1 MLMTIWSFT
10 KTTIKMNKPLS
21 AADIKRYNLRIWQIV
36 IGSIAL
42 FTIFIS
48 MIGFGLFG
56 SLPSFRDI
64 EHPKSNQ
71 ASEIIADDG
80 RTLGTYFVQNRSN
93 VTYKEISP
101 NVINGL
107 IATEDTRFKE
117 HSGIDFQRTF
127 TIIGY
132 NLIGKKQGG
141 STITQQLALNLFSE
155 EGRQRN
161 FFKRVMQ
168 KFKEWVV
175 AVKLERNYTK
185 EEIITMYLN
194 TVDFGNQAYG
204 IKSAARV
211 YFNTTP
217 DKLTVPQA
225 ATLVG
230 MQKGITMYSPTRN
243 PERSKERRNTVMAMM
258 VKSDF
263 LTQQQFDEEKET
275 PLNLRFNAATVNDG
289 IAPYFRSVLKNDIK
303 NIFEEQGITKP
314 DGSSYDLDRDGLKVY
329 TTLNYDMQ
337 EYAEAAQKEYMKTLQ
352 AQFLNSWKGRNP
364 FKDKALQIEQGIK
377 RSDRYKSLKLEGKSD
392 EEITTDFNTPTEL
405 TIFTWK
411 GNVDTTMKPIDSV
424 RYYKMLLRNA
434 MMSMDPTT
442 GYVKAW
448 VGGINYEHF
457 KYDQVKMGTRQV
469 GSTAKPFTYAV
480 AVENGFSPC
489 LTVPNVPVTIDGYG
503 EPYTPRSSGKPL
515 EGAITLQ
522 KALAYSQNYV
532 TAYLMK
538 QVGPVAVANLATKM
552 GIPNVPAYPSICLGS
567 FDASVYNMVG
577 AYGAFANKGIYTQP
591 VYLLRIEDKNG
602 VVLFSQKPIPKPVMS
617 EEVAYVM
624 TRMLK
629 GVVTGG
635 TGYRLINK
643 YKVNAPIGGKTG
655 TTQNNS
661 DGWFMAI
668 TPQLVTG
675 IWTGCEDR
683 AFHFL
688 STNQG
693 EGANTAL
700 PIFAGFIKRVYGNP
714 KLKISHADFEAPKSG
729 VSIVFDCNQYQKQE
743 EGTTELDEKLGF

>member
-1 MLMTIWSFT
+1 
-10 KTTIKMNKPLS
+10 MNKDLS
-21 AADIKRYNLRIWQIV
+21 KEETKRYSLLIWKV
-36 IGSIAL
+36 LIGGIAI
-42 FTIFIS
+42 FAIFIS

-56 SLPSFRDI
+56 ALPSFRDI

-71 ASEIIADDG
+71 ASEIIAENG

-107 IATEDTRFKE
+107 IATEDIRFKE

-127 TIIGY
+127 TIIFY

-168 KFKEWVV
+168 KFKEWIV

-217 DKLTVPQA
+217 DKLSVTEA

-258 VKSDF
+258 VKAEY
-263 LTQQQFDEEKET
+263 LTQQEFDEQKEK
-275 PLNLRFNAATVNDG
+275 PLGLHFNAATVNDG
-289 IAPYFRSVLKNDIK
+289 IAPYFRSVLKSDIK
-303 NIFEEQGITKP
+303 TIFQDQGITKS
-314 DGSSYDLDRDGLKVY
+314 DGTPYDLDRDGLKIY

-337 EYAEAAQKEYMKTLQ
+337 VYAEEAQKEYMKVLQ
-352 AQFLNSWKGRNP
+352 QQFINSWKGRNP
-364 FKDKALQIEQGIK
+364 FRDKALQIEQGVK

-392 EEITTDFNTPTEL
+392 EEIKQDFNTATQL

-411 GNVDTTMKPIDSV
+411 GNVDTLMKPIDSV

-434 MMSMDPTT
+434 MMTMDPTN
-442 GYVKAW
+442 GHVKAW
-448 VGGINYEHF
+448 VGGINFEHF

-480 AVENGFSPC
+480 AIENGYSPC
-489 LTVPNVPVTIDGYG
+489 YTVPNVPVTIDGYG
-503 EPYTPRSSGKPL
+503 DPWTPKSTGTLPGIL
-515 EGAITLQ
+515 TLQ
-522 KALAYSQNYV
+522 KALAYSQNYI

-552 GIPNVPAYPSICLGS
+552 GIPNVPAYPSIALGT
-567 FDASVYNMVG
+567 FDSSIYNMVG
-577 AYGAFANKGIYTQP
+577 AYGAFANKGFYTQP
-591 VYLLRIEDKNG
+591 IYLLRVEDKNG
-602 VVLFSQKPIPKPVMS
+602 VVLYSQKAIPKPVMS

-629 GVVTGG
+629 GVITNG
-635 TGYRLINK
+635 TGSRLNYK

-675 IWTGCEDR
+675 VWTGCEDR
-683 AFHFL
+683 AFHFI
-688 STNQG
+688 STGQG

-700 PIFAGFIKRVYGNP
+700 PIFAGFIKRVYANP
-714 KLKISHADFEAPKSG
+714 ALKISHADFEAPKSG

>member
-1 MLMTIWSFT
+1 
-10 KTTIKMNKPLS
+10 MNKSLS
-21 AADIKRYNLRIWQIV
+21 SQEIRKYSLMIWKIL
-36 IGSIAL
+36 IGGIAL
-42 FTIFIS
+42 FAIFIS

-56 SLPSFRDI
+56 ALPSFRDI

-71 ASEIIADDG
+71 ASEIIAEDG

-117 HSGIDFQRTF
+117 HSGIDFKRTF

-132 NLIGKKQGG
+132 NLIGKKQGA
-141 STITQQLALNLFSE
+141 STITQQLAKNLFPRESNL
-155 EGRQRN
+155 N
-161 FFKRVMQ
+161 FFSLVLT
-168 KFKEWVV
+168 KFKEWIV

-211 YFNTTP
+211 YFNTAP
-217 DKLTVPQA
+217 DKLTLTEA

-230 MQKGITMYSPTRN
+230 MQKGITMYSPTRH
-243 PERSKERRNTVMAMM
+243 PERSKSRRNTVLAMM
-258 VKSDF
+258 VKSEF
-263 LTQQQFDEEKET
+263 LTSEEFDEQKEK
-275 PLNLRFNAATVNDG
+275 PLGLRFNAATVNDG
-289 IAPYFRSVLKNDIK
+289 IAPYFRSVLKSDIK
-303 NIFEEQGITKP
+303 AILADPGRFKP
-314 DGSSYDLDRDGLKVY
+314 DGTPYDIDRDGLKIY

-337 EYAEAAQKEYMKTLQ
+337 MYAEEAQKEYMKTLQ
-352 AQFLNSWKGRNP
+352 AQFINSWKGRNP
-364 FKDKALQIEQGIK
+364 YKDKALQIEQGIK
-377 RSDRYKSLKLEGKSD
+377 RSDRYKSLKAEGKTED
-392 EEITTDFNTPTEL
+392 EITEDFNTKTEM

-411 GNVDTTMKPIDSV
+411 GDVDTLMKPIDSV

-434 MMSMDPTT
+434 MMSMDPTN
-442 GYVKAW
+442 GHVKAW
-448 VGGINYEHF
+448 VGGINFEHF

-469 GSTAKPFTYAV
+469 GSTAKPFTYTV
-480 AVENGFSPC
+480 AIENGYSPC
-489 LTVPNVPVTIDGYG
+489 YSVSNTPVTIEGYG
-503 EPYTPRSSGKPL
+503 KPYTPGSSGKPL
-515 EGAITLQ
+515 PGAITLQ

-552 GIPNVPAYPSICLGS
+552 GIPEVPAYPSICLGT

-577 AYGAFANKGIYTQP
+577 AYGAFANKGIYTKP
-591 VYLLRIEDKNG
+591 IYLLRIEDKNG
-602 VVLFSQKPIPKPVMS
+602 VVLFSQKEIPKPVMS

-635 TGYRLINK
+635 TGSRLNYK

-683 AFHFL
+683 AFHFI
-688 STNQG
+688 STSQG

-700 PIFAGFIKRVYGNP
+700 PIFAGFIKKVYANP
-714 KLKISHADFEAPKSG
+714 KLKISHADFEPPKSG
-729 VSIVFDCNQYQKQE
+729 VSIVYDCNQYQQQQE
-743 EGTTELDEKLGF
+743 ETTTELDEKLGF